1 MKMDKPLLCSKL
13 RLPGA
18 TGIAIEMD
26 LKTVCLCVCVRPPF
40 PVRSNMSSC
49 QTSQVSLIAPSTIS
63 YMQNIKCS
71 FLLPTAS

>member
-26 LKTVCLCVCVRPPF
+26 LKTVCLCVCVCAPLSQF
-40 PVRSNMSSC
+40 VQTC
-49 QTSQVSLIAPSTIS
+49 QAAKPHR
-63 YMQNIKCS
+63 
-71 FLLPTAS
+71 FH